1 MNQLN
6 DLELIQEFKEGKEQA
21 FNQLVVRY
29 QEKIYWVVRRLLP
42 DHDDAD
48 DVVQNVFVKVY
59 HSLRTFKGE
68 SNFYTWLYRI
78 AINLSLN
85 EIRRKKAKKTFS
97 LDDSVAQYESDEV
110 LPLERLEKQ
119 ELTNLIAKAI
129 ERLPEK
135 QKRVFILRYYEELP
149 YDEIAKIL
157 KTSVGGLKANYFHAV
172 RKIGE
177 YIKHET

>member
-59 HSLRTFKGE
+59 HSLNTFKGE

-78 AINLSLN
+78 AVNLSLN

-97 LDDSVAQYESDEV
+97 LDDSVAQFESDEI

-129 ERLPEK
+129 EKLPEK
-135 QKRVFILRYYEELP
+135 QKKVFVLRYYEELP